1 MRLLLLAAFF
11 SGLCATAAGAQQG
24 GPGWLDPQRVV
35 SNSLS
40 AANAATQMSLATG
53 YSACSAA
60 VSGTFSG
67 TLTFEQSND
76 GSNWFGA
83 YLTPNSGGSA
93 TSTTTSA
100 FFGTITLLGAPW
112 FRVRMSTYT
121 SGTAVATTYCSPA
134 ELPFG
139 AIR

>member
-1 MRLLLLAAFF
+1 MRLLVRVAFLA
-11 SGLCATAAGAQQG
+11 GLCITAAGAQQG

-35 SNSLS
+35 SGKLS
-40 AANAATQMSLATG
+40 ALNSATQMSTATG

-67 TLTFEQSND
+67 TLTFEQSAD
-76 GSNWFGA
+76 GGNWFAA

-93 TSTTTSA
+93 ASTATGS

-112 FRVRMSTYT
+112 FRVRMSTYV
-121 SGTAVATTYCSPA
+121 SGTATVTTYCSPA

-139 AIR
+139 ALQ